1 MHVVGCI
8 NAVCKFS
15 SLGDLSSDLHAEN
28 DVMLSAGS
36 SWFEVRRGTRPLTAA
51 ILISGGDQLGRQMG
65 QPRTG
70 LQHFC
75 VPTLT
80 QAGGHEQG

>member
-8 NAVCKFS
+8 NAARKFS

-28 DVMLSAGS
+28 AVVLSAGAG
-36 SWFEVRRGTRPLTAA
+36 WFEACRGTRPLTSAVLTSA
-51 ILISGGDQLGRQMG
+51 GDQVGSYQEQL
-65 QPRTG
+65 RTG

-75 VPTLT
+75 LP
-80 QAGGHEQG
+80 QSGRHEQG